1 MTRTDLSLALLL
13 VALLAAPGTAA
24 QRAKAPKP
32 GKPGAQAPVVIDP
45 PASPDGFDLPAYTR
59 LVLPNGLVLL
69 LMEQNELPIVSM
81 RLTVRSGAADDPKGK
96 EGLATLA
103 AELLTTGTATRTSQQ
118 IANEVDFV
126 GGTLAASA
134 GPDVT
139 TVTSEFL
146 EKDLAKQ
153 IELLADV
160 TLNAAFTPAEVDRI
174 RQQRLAELAA
184 LPENPR
190 AYADAQ
196 FESAVYAGTSY
207 GHPAAGMHK
216 SVTAI
221 TRDDVVAFYQANYAP
236 NNAVLAVVGAI
247 KTDDM
252 TARLTEAFGGWT
264 RRDVKHAPAAAA
276 PAVSGRKVVLV
287 DYPDLTQSQVRIGA
301 PAIARNDPDYF
312 ALQVANTALG
322 VGFSS
327 RLVDEIRVNRSLTYN
342 ISSRFDARL
351 RPGAFVIS
359 TFTKNATTR
368 EIVDATLAVVKKFR
382 DEPMSQA
389 EVDHAKSSLLGRFP
403 QTLETPAGLATM
415 ISTIEVYDLPKD
427 YVETFAARVR
437 ALTPADVTAAVRK
450 RVPYDDVLIL
460 LFTNLS
466 NTRGQL
472 DGLGTIETANYL
484 Q

>member
-1 MTRTDLSLALLL
+1 MTRTDAALAVLL
-13 VALLAAPGTAA
+13 VALIAAPGSAA
-24 QRAKAPKP
+24 QRAKRPRPADAA
-32 GKPGAQAPVVIDP
+32 GQAPVVVDP

-59 LVLPNGLVLL
+59 LALPNGLVLL
-69 LMEQNELPIVSM
+69 LMEQNEVPIVSM
-81 RLTVRSGAADDPKGK
+81 RLTVESGAADDPKGK
-96 EGLATLA
+96 EGLATLTA
-103 AELLTTGTATRTSQQ
+103 DLLTTGTATRSAQQ

-126 GGTLAASA
+126 GGTLEANA

-139 TVTSEFL
+139 TVASEFL
-146 EKDLAKQ
+146 SKDLAKQ

-160 TLNAAFTPAEVDRI
+160 TLNPAFAAAEVDRI
-174 RQQRLAELAA
+174 RQQRLAELTA

-196 FESAVYAGTSY
+196 FESAVYAGTPY
-207 GHPAAGMHK
+207 GHPAAGLRA
-216 SVTAI
+216 SVTAV
-221 TRDDVVAFYQANYAP
+221 TRDDVLAFYRANYAP
-236 NNAVLAVVGAI
+236 NNAVLAVVGAFE
-247 KTDDM
+247 TDDM
-252 TARLTEAFGGWT
+252 IARLTTAFGGWA
-264 RRDVKHAPAAAA
+264 RRAVTHAAAGAA
-276 PAVSGRKVVLV
+276 PAPSGRRVVLV

-301 PAIARNDPDYF
+301 PAIARSDPDYF

-351 RPGAFVIS
+351 HPGAFVIS

-368 EIVDATLAVVKKFR
+368 EIVDAVLDVVKRFR
-382 DEPMSQA
+382 DEPLSQA

-403 QTLETPAGLATM
+403 LTLETPAGLATM
-415 ISTIEVYDLPKD
+415 ISTIEVYKLPKD
-427 YVETFAARVR
+427 YVETFAGCVR
-437 ALTPADVTAAVRK
+437 ALTAADITAAVRR
-450 RVPYDDVLIL
+450 RVPYDNVLIL

-466 NTRGQL
+466 KTRSQL